1 MSPTTPNT
9 FLMVRW
15 SPVPDGLME
24 EEKEQEGEP
33 PRAAPKRKMVPAPEG
48 EPPRAAPKRQMVPA
62 PKARLAWG
70 GGALPAKNG
79 AAATGPA
86 PAGAATTEAPTGSP
100 SVLLGLPGLPMG
112 NVLAQRGG
120 SSAGARRFVPPLP
133 NRCLEGRCRCP
144 DLSITRGPGL
154 FEEVAPR
161 QQNSQRRESG
171 GTDGRPAD
179 PRPAGGPAGDWRW
192 RSRSPRPRGPPPAPK
207 HEKPA
212 PKLGRS
218 YLVSVGPQGR
228 PVRVKGPSVTGPPP
242 SGPAAAE

>member
-1 MSPTTPNT
+1 MPT
-9 FLMVRW
+9 
-15 SPVPDGLME
+15 
-24 EEKEQEGEP
+24 
-33 PRAAPKRKMVPAPEG
+33 PEG

-112 NVLAQRGG
+112 NVLAQKGG
-120 SSAGARRFVPPLP
+120 SSAGARRYVPPLQ
-133 NRCLEGRCRCP
+133 NLCLEGRCRCP
-144 DLSITRGPGL
+144 DLSITRGPGP
-154 FEEVAPR
+154 FEVVAPR

-171 GTDGRPAD
+171 GTGGRPAD
-179 PRPAGGPAGDWRW
+179 PRPEGGRGRFGGAGYERLRARLRTSSRGALRPGRCAARSVASRARCRHSAGPPA
-192 RSRSPRPRGPPPAPK
+192 RSPGRGMRGRGDPA
-207 HEKPA
+207 A
-212 PKLGRS
+212 
-218 YLVSVGPQGR
+218 GR
-228 PVRVKGPSVTGPPP
+228 PAGPSVTGPPP

>member
-1 MSPTTPNT
+1 
-9 FLMVRW
+9 MV
-15 SPVPDGLME
+15 PE
-24 EEKEQEGEP
+24 EGEP
-33 PRAAPKRKMVPAPEG
+33 PRAAPKRLMVPTPEG

-144 DLSITRGPGL
+144 DLSITRGPGP
-154 FEEVAPR
+154 FEVVAPR

-171 GTDGRPAD
+171 GTGGRPAD
-179 PRPAGGPAGDWRW
+179 PRPEGGRGRLEEPATSDYERAYERALAG
-192 RSRSPRPRGPPPAPK
+192 
-207 HEKPA
+207 
-212 PKLGRS
+212 L
-218 YLVSVGPQGR
+218 
-228 PVRVKGPSVTGPPP
+228 
-242 SGPAAAE
+242 SGPDAAQHDLWRAGLDAATPLAPLLEAPGGECADEATPRQDGRRARQ